1 MRGVIPFVTGAVLAA
16 VLLGGCA
23 TVAPAP
29 AAADSAMVAGRLLV
43 DMSGVGTANNGA
55 DGMLNTGVPAA
66 AALTIR
72 NTASGKTYEA
82 RTEIPGG
89 FFMLTNVD
97 PGHYSLVGLWAQVR
111 TLNSYITLRS
121 DFTASPAF
129 DVQPG
134 RVANLGVTRWSFFFD
149 LTRDASR
156 GGFTF
161 GDDFPSVTDA
171 LARASAG
178 SSWAGY
184 ASDQAAFSG
193 EATATSAA
201 VALPPFTSGFDRI
214 LIP

>member
-1 MRGVIPFVTGAVLAA
+1 MRGLIPFVMGPVVLAA
-16 VLLGGCA
+16 LLLGACA
-23 TVAPAP
+23 SVAPP
-29 AAADSAMVAGRLLV
+29 ADSNSSIIAGRLIV

-72 NTASGKTYEA
+72 NTASGKTYET

-89 FFMLTNVD
+89 FFLLTNVP
-97 PGHYSLVGLWAQVR
+97 PGRYSLVGLWAQVK
-111 TLNSYITLRS
+111 TLNAYITLRS
-121 DFTASPAF
+121 DFTLSPTF
-129 DVQPG
+129 DVLPG
-134 RVANLGVTRWSFFFD
+134 RVANLGLTRWRFFFD

-161 GDDFPSVTDA
+161 GNDFPSVTDA
-171 LARASAG
+171 LARATAG

-184 ASDQAAFSG
+184 GSDQAAFTG
-193 EATATSAA
+193 EASATSVA
-201 VALPPFTSGFDRI
+201 VALPPFSSGFDRI